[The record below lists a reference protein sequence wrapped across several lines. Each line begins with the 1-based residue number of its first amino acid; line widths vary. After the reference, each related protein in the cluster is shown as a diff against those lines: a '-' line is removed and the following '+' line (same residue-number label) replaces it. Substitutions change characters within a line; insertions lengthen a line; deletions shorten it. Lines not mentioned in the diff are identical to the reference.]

1 VGGEES
7 GIVPFEEDESELTDL
22 ELVSMAEKQA
32 IDSLLVDIRAIQRPS
47 VTDNVPLG
55 GALDLDVTPRDRDVV
70 KADLRFGMAPEP
82 RDIFVERKASPGLCS
97 SPHNED
103 ANLGRQ
109 LPHRNYYVVIEAR
122 RVLQWVDRG
131 QRDRSVVE
139 GIQR

>member
-1 VGGEES
+1 
-7 GIVPFEEDESELTDL
+7 
-22 ELVSMAEKQA
+22 MAEKQA

-70 KADLRFGMAPEP
+70 KADFRFGMAPEP
-82 RDIFVERKASPGLCS
+82 CDIFIERKARPGLRS

-103 ANLGRQ
+103 TNLGRQ